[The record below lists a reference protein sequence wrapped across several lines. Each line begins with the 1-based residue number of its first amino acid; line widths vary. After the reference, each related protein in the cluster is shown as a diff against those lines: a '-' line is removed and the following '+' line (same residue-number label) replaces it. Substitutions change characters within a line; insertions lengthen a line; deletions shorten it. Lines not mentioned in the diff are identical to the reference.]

1 MNRIT
6 IGLIALT
13 AMGGCMGLD
22 RDPADDNSYG
32 NPNRSPAQSQAWPP
46 ATQGSWR
53 GADGKPVQSAFGD
66 WNTQTATPQAKAW
79 TTLPQNTVS
88 VKKSTPNS
96 TTTASAKSSSSK
108 PTVKTDDALVMATYT
123 EAKGSDTIV
132 TTTTKVS
139 HKSPAVNLGVLC
151 LLNNKRVTFHYEV
164 KDSSSSGV
172 DKLELWGT
180 TDTRSWK
187 KYDIV
192 KQTPKSV
199 AADVKDEGL
208 YGFTMIARGKNEVTK
223 NQPPLPGE
231 PPQVWVAVDMTK
243 PVVQLLGAELNVMS
257 QTPTLV
263 VRWDAKDRNLGPRPV
278 TLLYAERL
286 EGPWTPIAA
295 NVENRGRYEWAMPAC
310 VPSNVYVRV
319 QATDV
324 MGNVGMA
331 QTTTLHL
338 PVRSSN
344 GGIRGEPALT
354 EPGRLGLT
362 PPPNIDANVRPI
374 AATVTNP
381 AVSII
386 SVDGG
391 E

>member
-6 IGLIALT
+6 VSLIVLT

-22 RDPADDNSYG
+22 PVDDSSCG
-32 NPNRSPAQSQAWPP
+32 NPNRSPAQSQAWPM
-46 ATQGSWR
+46 TSQGAYR
-53 GADGKPVQSAFGD
+53 GTDGRSVQSAYGD
-66 WNTQTATPQAKAW
+66 WNTQPATPQAKAP
-79 TTLPQNTVS
+79 TPLPQNTAS

-96 TTTASAKSSSSK
+96 TTTTTASTKSSSSK
-108 PTVKTDDALVMATYT
+108 PAVKTEGALVMATYSET
-123 EAKGSDTIV
+123 KGSDTSASAMS
-132 TTTTKVS
+132 KAS
-139 HKSPAVNLGVLC
+139 PKSPAVNLGVLR
-151 LLNNKRVTFHYEV
+151 LLNSKRVTFHYEV
-164 KDSSSSGV
+164 KDPSSSGAAN
-172 DKLELWGT
+172 LELWGT

-199 AADVKDEGL
+199 VTDVKDEGL
-208 YGFTMIARGKNEVTK
+208 YGFTMIAHGKNDVTR

-243 PVVQLLGAELNVMS
+243 PVVQLLGVELNVIS

-263 VRWDAKDRNLGPRPV
+263 VRWDAKDRNLGPRPI

-286 EGPWTPIAA
+286 EGPWTPMAA
-295 NVENRGRYEWAMPAC
+295 NVENSGRYEWAMPAY

-324 MGNVGMA
+324 MGNLGMA

-338 PVRSSN
+338 PGRSSN

-362 PPPNIDANVRPI
+362 PPNIDAHVRPL
-374 AATVTNP
+374 AATVNNP
-381 AVSII
+381 AVSIM
-386 SVDGG
+386 SVDGD